1 MECGD
6 GITLVVLVWWYGNG
20 GDTDVSGVV
29 MIMSTVVTLHTCLF
43 RTSSLPQFNVR
54 RLREVRRADQV

>member
-1 MECGD
+1 VECGD

-29 MIMSTVVTLHTCLF
+29 MIMSTVVTLHTFCAMLVQNMLVA
-43 RTSSLPQFNVR
+43 SLNSMYDDYVR
-54 RLREVRRADQV
+54 